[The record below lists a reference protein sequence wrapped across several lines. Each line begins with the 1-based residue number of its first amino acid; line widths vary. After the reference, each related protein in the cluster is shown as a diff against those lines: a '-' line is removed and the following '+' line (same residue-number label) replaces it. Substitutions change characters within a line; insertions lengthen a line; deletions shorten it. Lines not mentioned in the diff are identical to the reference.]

1 MSDLQDII
9 ATSSIKAFN
18 HGVKHERE
26 HIIRL
31 LAETKDQTLCTCPGC
46 EEWMNALDFVIA
58 KIENKIHE

>member
-1 MSDLQDII
+1 MSELQDII

-26 HIIRL
+26 
-31 LAETKDQTLCTCPGC
+31 TCHGC

-58 KIENKIHE
+58 RIENKIHD